1 MNLPNRLTLTRMILT
16 PFVFLW
22 YFSSDVI
29 RSLPVL
35 LYCTILILLY
45 AVMEL
50 TDLIDGKIAR
60 KRHLV
65 TDLGKVMDPFADGMC
80 HITFFLCF
88 TVTSIMPVWAFVI
101 ILWRELLQCF
111 MRMLLMGK
119 GKAMPAN
126 IFGKSKTC
134 LYAFTSIVG
143 FASRILIIC
152 SCFPVWMRTTMLIL
166 SGLSALASAVS
177 FIIYLYNTFKSG
189 VLSSLTR

>member
-1 MNLPNRLTLTRMILT
+1 MNLPNRLTLTRMILA
-16 PFVFLW
+16 PVLFCWF
-22 YFSSDVI
+22 FASDFI
-29 RSLPVL
+29 RGLPVA
-35 LYCTILILLY
+35 LYCIVLALLY
-45 AVMEL
+45 ATIEL

-60 KRHLV
+60 KRQLV
-65 TDLGKVMDPFADGMC
+65 TDLGKVMDPFADVMC
-80 HITFFLCF
+80 HITFFTCF
-88 TVTSIMPVWAFVI
+88 VASSIMPVWAFMI

-134 LYAFTSIVG
+134 LYAFTSIMGLVARIMAVCS
-143 FASRILIIC
+143 ASQNWMCILM
-152 SCFPVWMRTTMLIL
+152 VVL

-189 VLSSLTR
+189 VLSTMTR